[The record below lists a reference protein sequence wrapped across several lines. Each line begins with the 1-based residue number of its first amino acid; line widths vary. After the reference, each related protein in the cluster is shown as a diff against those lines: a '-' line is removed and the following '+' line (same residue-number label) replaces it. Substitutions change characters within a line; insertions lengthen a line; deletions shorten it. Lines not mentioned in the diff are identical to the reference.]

1 MAGRVFVELPE
12 PDDATAGGSRV
23 GPDLEEWLRRY
34 SGRSVRLLGAVP
46 AHTSATRRVWVIEG
60 PMLRKPTRAYL
71 GAPVRRDA
79 FTQYWNGRWMMYQKN
94 GEGVEWTPGV
104 NAWTL
109 HKMGAMHPDRTWW
122 REEAMKAL
130 GAWEAEN
137 GPHEDKN
144 LWNVLATAEGLKWFD
159 GRCHT
164 PQDGIEGQLEGFGK

>member
-1 MAGRVFVELPE
+1 
-12 PDDATAGGSRV
+12 
-23 GPDLEEWLRRY
+23 
-34 SGRSVRLLGAVP
+34 
-46 AHTSATRRVWVIEG
+46 
-60 PMLRKPTRAYL
+60 MLRKPTRAYL
-71 GAPVRRDA
+71 GAPVRRRA
-79 FTQYWNGRWMMYQKN
+79 FRQHWNGARLAFDKDGAPQD
-94 GEGVEWTPGV
+94 WTPGV

-109 HKMGAMHPDRTWW
+109 RKMGAMHPDRTWW

-159 GRCHT
+159 GRCHE